1 MPASLRS
8 IQPLFDHL
16 PEIASALRA
25 ASEILLFLDFDG
37 TLAPIVEDPR
47 LARMPSATRQALDRL
62 ASDPRFS
69 LAIISG
75 RALSDLRL
83 RVDLEDLIYAGN
95 HGLEIEGPGVEFIE
109 PTAAEHL
116 KALGELSRHLRARL
130 SHIPG
135 VEVENKVLSASVH
148 FRRAPAGRLP
158 EIRQAVQDAVIFDA
172 SPFHLTEGRKVLEIR
187 PRVDWDKGMAVR
199 WIQQASANPGALP
212 IYIGDDSTDEDA
224 FLALPQGITASV
236 GKTRETSAQYSL
248 ERQELVPEF
257 LLWLVGQRH
266 PPPQVSTPSAE

>member
-1 MPASLRS
+1 MPAGLRS
-8 IQPLFDHL
+8 TEPLWEHL

-25 ASEILLFLDFDG
+25 APEILLFLDFDG
-37 TLAPIVEDPR
+37 TLAPIVEDPS
-47 LARMPSATRQALDRL
+47 LASMPAATRQALARL

-83 RVDLEDLIYAGN
+83 RVDLENLIYAGN
-95 HGLEIEGPGVEFIE
+95 HGLEISGNGVEFIE

-130 SHIPG
+130 HDIPG
-135 VEVENKVLSASVH
+135 VEVENKILSASVH
-148 FRRAPAGRLP
+148 FRRAPAGSLP
-158 EIRQAVQDAVIFDA
+158 EIRQIVNDAVIFDGN
-172 SPFHLTEGRKVLEIR
+172 PFHVTEGRKVLEIR
-187 PRVDWDKGMAVR
+187 PSVDWDKGMAVR
-199 WIQQASANPGALP
+199 WIQQSSAHPHALP

-224 FLALPQGITASV
+224 FLALPQGITVSV
-236 GKTRETSAQYSL
+236 GKCRETSAQYFL

-257 LLWLVGQRH
+257 LLWL
-266 PPPQVSTPSAE
+266 SELPSLP